1 MEHYS
6 VQKFKRQA
14 LIPMQDIILF
24 AIFSTRRQEEITT
37 ITWRDLEV
45 ERSEVMV
52 RNMKNPGEKFGNDV
66 TVTIPE
72 PALVIIERQKTK
84 RQAAIFPYNPKSIS
98 ASFTRACKVLGI
110 KDLRFHDLRHEGISR
125 LFELGLGIPQVS
137 CTSGHRT
144 WSSLK
149 RYTHIR
155 QVGDKY
161 ADWKWFPKRAIVTN
175 KSSEQEERPITIESK
190 MTLGSEVE
198 ETI

>member
-1 MEHYS
+1 
-6 VQKFKRQA
+6 
-14 LIPMQDIILF
+14 
-24 AIFSTRRQEEITT
+24 
-37 ITWRDLEV
+37 
-45 ERSEVMV
+45 MV